1 MKDKKISDAEL
12 HRLIGLP
19 VTTARDWK
27 KRSDY
32 RKVIYE
38 MLKNMT
44 KEEIEKRLRRID
56 R

>member
-1 MKDKKISDAEL
+1 MKNKKISDADL

-44 KEEIEKRLRRID
+44 KKEIEKRLEGVNI
-56 R
+56 